1 MIKIFLELITRNFI
15 ALSYLKAEN
24 INKKLLN
31 EKIINFKIGKEK
43 QIAEL
48 IFKSLVS
55 YHSPWRK
62 ITSKYNV
69 IFNSK
74 GVFNDDILNGLSN
87 APEFSIYQYSRRVNR
102 HIVNSFFPGE
112 RLSHFN
118 YLNKDENLKK
128 NFEECENFF
137 FKVIFFLFKKIKID
151 AWLSGNFG
159 AFDELPITRAL
170 KKNNSKFISFHK
182 ECMLSKGWWNY
193 FLKAFKTGRTP
204 FEGNKI
210 VVYNQLSKDLII
222 KSGLCDPDKID
233 IFGMIRLD
241 SLHHWRKKN
250 ANTLLPKKRL
260 GVFFTQPTAQL
271 PSMITDLKIDT
282 YINKSINLRWDK
294 LVKETNKII
303 YEISLENRD
312 IEIVVKPKLNN
323 ENFAKNLY
331 NDFGKIPKNLVVS
344 HNYYNNAE
352 QLIKESDIIC
362 AFNSTSVLESIAG
375 GKPVVIPNFAEAKE
389 PIYKNHI
396 LDFSDAPL
404 IANKPDEL
412 KNIILENL
420 KKPKKIPS
428 CLNKTQI
435 ETLNYWTNNPNG
447 ELGKKMPILL
457 ENLIKD

>member
-170 KKNNSKFISFHK
+170 KKITQNSSLF
-182 ECMLSKGWWNY
+182 
-193 FLKAFKTGRTP
+193 
-204 FEGNKI
+204 
-210 VVYNQLSKDLII
+210 I
-222 KSGLCDPDKID
+222 KSACYRKVGGI
-233 IFGMIRLD
+233 IF
-241 SLHHWRKKN
+241 
-250 ANTLLPKKRL
+250 
-260 GVFFTQPTAQL
+260 
-271 PSMITDLKIDT
+271 
-282 YINKSINLRWDK
+282 
-294 LVKETNKII
+294 
-303 YEISLENRD
+303 
-312 IEIVVKPKLNN
+312 
-323 ENFAKNLY
+323 
-331 NDFGKIPKNLVVS
+331 
-344 HNYYNNAE
+344 
-352 QLIKESDIIC
+352 
-362 AFNSTSVLESIAG
+362 
-375 GKPVVIPNFAEAKE
+375 
-389 PIYKNHI
+389 
-396 LDFSDAPL
+396 
-404 IANKPDEL
+404 
-412 KNIILENL
+412 
-420 KKPKKIPS
+420 
-428 CLNKTQI
+428 
-435 ETLNYWTNNPNG
+435 
-447 ELGKKMPILL
+447 
-457 ENLIKD
+457 